1 MIFKHRK
8 SIALPKG
15 LQIADPAIIR
25 YIEDSGKAL
34 IQAFKNIYDD
44 ITRLEKAEVV
54 SALPT
59 AGVDFRGKVFIIPQA
74 GDDKAYMCVL
84 DTGGGTYSWK
94 EISFV

>member
-15 LQIADPAIIR
+15 LEITDPEIIR

-44 ITRLEKAEVV
+44 SIRLEKAEVV
-54 SALPT
+54 SALPA
-59 AGVDFRGKVFIIPQA
+59 AGVYYRGKTFIVPQA
-74 GDDKAYMCVL
+74 ADDKAYMCVL
-84 DTGGGTYSWK
+84 DTGAGTYSWK
-94 EISFV
+94 EVTFV